1 MLAYIEGKLV
11 HKEATYVVI
20 EVQGLGYQLRV
31 SLQTSSALVLGSIC
45 RLQTYL
51 QVREDALTLFG
62 FYEAEEKKVFLDLL
76 SVSGIGT
83 NTALI
88 MLSSMS
94 TTEIIEAIAREDV
107 ITIQRIKGIGRKTAE
122 RVIVELKD
130 KIRKAAPELADL
142 APGEPTARSTFA
154 QTKADALDALLTLG
168 LPRATA
174 EKNLQTIIQNQ
185 GPSLTLEELIKMA
198 LKV

>member
-31 SLQTSSALVLGSIC
+31 SLQTSSALVLGTVC

-62 FYEAEEKKVFLDLL
+62 FHEAEEKKVFLDLL

-94 TTEIIEAIAREDV
+94 TAEIVEAIAREEV

-142 APGEPTARSTFA
+142 APGEPLGRTAFA

-174 EKNLQTIIQNQ
+174 EKNLQTIIQNH
-185 GPSLTLEELIKMA
+185 GPSLTLEALIKLA